1 MRKNEKKSKNM
12 HTDENKAIRYLMKE
26 MDPSE
31 EMEFEKQMRGDGDL
45 LIEVESLRAT
55 NRKLLGIPHK
65 TPPADL
71 TTAITEKA
79 KEIQSK
85 RKPGTANIIFFM
97 KRGIAAAILL
107 GAFTGGYMYYSDY
120 SGSQATQSSGTE
132 TVEPWVDRNEVL
144 RFSADQQAGRSSIP
158 DADLDRS
165 YEKLQLV
172 NDPTGT
178 NSSGN
183 GILLTGSSN

>member
-1 MRKNEKKSKNM
+1 M

-31 EMEFEKQMRGDGDL
+31 EIEFEKQMREDGDL

-55 NRKLLGIPHK
+55 NNKLSGLPHK
-65 TPPADL
+65 TPSADL
-71 TTAITEKA
+71 TATIIENA
-79 KEIQSK
+79 KETQS
-85 RKPGTANIIFFM
+85 RRSSGTANIIFFM

-120 SGSQATQSSGTE
+120 SSSQPPQSTGAE
-132 TVEPWVDRNEVL
+132 TVEPWVDRNEIL
-144 RFSADQQAGRSSIP
+144 RFSADQQEEQSSTL

>member
-1 MRKNEKKSKNM
+1 M

-31 EMEFEKQMRGDGDL
+31 KMEFEKKMREDEDL

-55 NRKLLGIPHK
+55 NRKLSGLPHK
-65 TPPADL
+65 APPADV
-71 TTAITEKA
+71 TSAITEKA
-79 KEIQSK
+79 KEVQSK
-85 RKPGTANIIFFM
+85 RKSGTINIAFLM

-107 GAFTGGYMYYSDY
+107 GAFTGGYMYYSGY
-120 SGSQATQSSGTE
+120 SSPQVSPVSDTE
-132 TVEPWVDRNEVL
+132 NVEPWVDRNEVL
-144 RFSADQQAGRSSIP
+144 RFSGEQQVGQSSP
-158 DADLDRS
+158 FDSDLDRS

>member
-1 MRKNEKKSKNM
+1 M

-31 EMEFEKQMRGDGDL
+31 EMEFEQQMREDGDL

-55 NRKLLGIPHK
+55 NRKLSALPHK

-71 TTAITEKA
+71 TANIAEKA
-79 KEIQSK
+79 KEVQSK
-85 RKPGTANIIFFM
+85 RISGTPNIVFFI

-120 SGSQATQSSGTE
+120 SSSQPSQSFGNE
-132 TVEPWVDRNEVL
+132 AVEPWVDRNEIL
-144 RFSADQQAGRSSIP
+144 RFSADQQAEQSSIL
-158 DADLDRS
+158 DTDLDRS

-172 NDPTGT
+172 SDPTGT
-178 NSSGN
+178 NFSGN

>member
-1 MRKNEKKSKNM
+1 M

-31 EMEFEKQMRGDGDL
+31 EMEFENKMREDENL

-55 NRKLLGIPHK
+55 HRKLSGIPQK
-65 TPPADL
+65 TPPPEL
-71 TTAITEKA
+71 TTSIAEKA
-79 KEIQSK
+79 IDAQSK
-85 RKPGTANIIFFM
+85 KSLGTSGITFFV

-107 GAFTGGYMYYSDY
+107 GAFAGGYMYYSDF
-120 SGSQATQSSGTE
+120 SGQQVAPSLGSE
-132 TVEPWVDRNEVL
+132 TIEPWVDRNEVL
-144 RFSADQQAGRSSIP
+144 RFSTEQQAGQSSNL
-158 DADLDRS
+158 DVDLNRS

-172 NDPTGT
+172 NDPAGT